1 MKQLLLPLL
10 FLATGGF
17 ACAQNPA
24 VSHCFKVNALIKM
37 DEDHYWA
44 DWTNSCPYTIDS
56 VYVMVKF
63 SDKSRQAVGDG
74 VWSLHFVGPGA
85 RRVMRLTAPRDV
97 PVFQFVSVKKVTPDF
112 EEALREPRVAAT
124 APLP

>member
-10 FLATGGF
+10 FLATGVV
-17 ACAQNPA
+17 ACAQSPV
-24 VSHCFKVNALIKM
+24 VSRCFKVNALIKM

-63 SDKSRQAVGDG
+63 SDKSRHSVGDG
-74 VWSLHFVGPGA
+74 VWSLHFIGPGT
-85 RRVMRLTAPRDV
+85 RRVMRLSAPGNV
-97 PVFQFVSVKKVTPDF
+97 PLFQFVSVKKVTADL
-112 EEALREPRVAAT
+112 EEALREPRPAPV